1 MTAVAGM
8 SEGSRNGRQS
18 HKWQRVP
25 GMPCGFRNGNGVNE
39 ERHGTGIL
47 QGSQEC
53 CGVPRNG
60 IVSQQW
66 QGRKNGKGFEE
77 WQVVLG
83 VAGGGVRRMIG
94 ILRVA
99 EGPRFGRESQE

>member
-83 VAGGGVRRMIG
+83 VE
-94 ILRVA
+94 
-99 EGPRFGRESQE
+99 EGFQE